1 MADEIYVKHNYCNGT
16 DLLPNKL
23 ENGNLYFVRDD
34 GVYFDLYNER
44 RKIGPVIN
52 DRDSTFT
59 DVDESSVPTSGVV
72 KEAIEDSNSWQ
83 SGASQGKV
91 LSANDNG
98 LLQWVDPSSMNHWT
112 ITKKPDPWEHIINN
126 ANYATDYEIGMLQD
140 LDFGEY
146 GVHPM
151 ELVAMDTDD
160 KADGSGKA
168 RMTWKCKDLLCES
181 VMGDD
186 NYGGSTWE
194 TSVVR
199 HLCNTN
205 IYNQINNE
213 FLKQNIK
220 EVTKEC
226 IKYDMDNN
234 SEQVYSCSD
243 KVWILSYDEL
253 ERYDPYD

>member
-1 MADEIYVKHNYCNGT
+1 
-16 DLLPNKL
+16 
-23 ENGNLYFVRDD
+23 
-34 GVYFDLYNER
+34 
-44 RKIGPVIN
+44 
-52 DRDSTFT
+52 
-59 DVDESSVPTSGVV
+59 
-72 KEAIEDSNSWQ
+72 
-83 SGASQGKV
+83 
-91 LSANDNG
+91 
-98 LLQWVDPSSMNHWT
+98 MNHWT

-151 ELVAMDTDD
+151 ELVAIDTDD

-253 ERYDPYD
+253 ERYDPYDQISYTAEFWLRDSYYSSSQGSMFKVIGYDSEISTKYADNASVYSYKYVLPCFCI